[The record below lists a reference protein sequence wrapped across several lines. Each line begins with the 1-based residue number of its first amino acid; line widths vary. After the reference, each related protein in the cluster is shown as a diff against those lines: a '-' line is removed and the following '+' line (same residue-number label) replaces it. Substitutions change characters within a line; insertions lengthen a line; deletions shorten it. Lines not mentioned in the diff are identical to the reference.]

1 MAETSLHALKSGQDR
16 QPGPPAEKP
25 PTGGDARPE
34 MKLRFSVE
42 QDTAIRLAWRA
53 RQRSMNVTLTAF
65 MWGIFEASQRE
76 GDANTPSFLDL
87 APTAGALSDLA
98 DEDERLR
105 KEIMRCAGSLRQC
118 FGMYADDGPALRA
131 HIGAALNKVEAALSA
146 VDAAC
151 ATRGDTFAQLQHE
164 IAQAA
169 ARVARYAR

>member
-1 MAETSLHALKSGQDR
+1 MAEASLHAPKSGQDIR
-16 QPGPPAEKP
+16 PGPPDEKP
-25 PTGGDARPE
+25 PSGGDGRPA

-53 RQRSMNVTLTAF
+53 RQRSSSVTLTDF
-65 MWGIFEASQRE
+65 VWGIFEASQRK
-76 GDANTPSFLDL
+76 GDAHTPDFLDL
-87 APTAGALSDLA
+87 TPTAAALHDLA

-131 HIGAALNKVEAALSA
+131 HIGAALNKVEAALLA
-146 VDAAC
+146 ADAAC
-151 ATRGDTFAQLQHE
+151 AARGDTFAQLQHE
-164 IAQAA
+164 LAQAA